1 MKIVANSTPLIEL
14 SKIHRLEL
22 LRDVYHSIIIP
33 EQVYAEVVIDG
44 VGEPGATEVAESQWI
59 LRRAVTNENQ
69 VLRLHANTPLDLGEC
84 GAIVLAQEIDARQV
98 IIDDRVARRVA
109 MAQGL
114 PVIGTVGVL
123 LIAKARHI
131 IPAVKPLLDELR
143 LHGTRISPKLYR
155 QTLAIAEE
163 SSQIR

>member
-14 SKIHRLEL
+14 SKIRRLEL

-33 EQVYAEVVIDG
+33 EEVYAEVVIDG
-44 VGEPGATEVAESQWI
+44 VGEPGATEVATAPWI
-59 LRRAVTNENQ
+59 LRQAVTNENQ
-69 VLRLHANTPLDLGEC
+69 VLRLHDSTPLDLGEC
-84 GAIVLAQEIDARQV
+84 GAIVLAREIDARQV

-109 MAQGL
+109 IARGL

-131 IPAVKPLLDELR
+131 IPAVKPLIDDLR
-143 LHGTRISPKLYR
+143 LNGTRISQKLYR
-155 QTLAIAEE
+155 QTLAVAKE
-163 SSQIR
+163 QN